1 MDPVERIHSVT
12 DPGGITILVV
22 DDEPDVRAVVADMLR
37 EAGYSV
43 LEASS
48 GPEALDIG
56 ARHPGD
62 IRLLLT
68 DLIMPGMTGRML
80 ADALGANRPGMA
92 VIFMSGHV
100 DDSRQAAREP
110 GLHYL
115 RKPIDWE
122 KLESMVRDLIE
133 KRTGP

>member
-1 MDPVERIHSVT
+1 MDPAERIHSVP
-12 DPGGITILVV
+12 DRGGEAILVV
-22 DDEPDVRAVVADMLR
+22 ADEPDVRAVVADMLR
-37 EAGYSV
+37 EAGYTV

-56 ARHPGD
+56 A
-62 IRLLLT
+62 
-68 DLIMPGMTGRML
+68 
-80 ADALGANRPGMA
+80 NRPDMA

-100 DDSRQAAREP
+100 DDSRQEAREP

-133 KRTGP
+133 KRTEPRSEEHTSELQ